1 LLLPALVAPLLGVDL
16 NSIWTMPGLILVPVI
31 LLSSPLLALSRQA
44 VTAITAFAVALPLL
58 MLAVAPLVAIA
69 IHRAGPDPVLAHAKL
84 LAAHSEQEWR
94 RNSDRPLR
102 IVGGDFGL
110 ANATAFYL
118 PEQASAYPV
127 LEPETAP
134 WVTPA
139 RIASE
144 GAVMVCELP
153 DDLRD
158 CGLLIRQAMDRVTA
172 QNLPPRQVEVAI
184 TRSYLGIPG
193 RPARYLIIVVPPRP

>member
-1 LLLPALVAPLLGVDL
+1 MTDFVLLPVV
-16 NSIWTMPGLILVPVI
+16 
-31 LLSSPLLALSRQA
+31 LLSSPLLVISRRALI
-44 VTAITAFAVALPLL
+44 AIVGIAVALPLVVL
-58 MLAVAPLVAIA
+58 ALSPAIAVAIHLRGVNPVA
-69 IHRAGPDPVLAHAKL
+69 AHAQL
-84 LAAHSEQEWR
+84 FAAHVEQEWR

-102 IVGGDFGL
+102 IIGGDFGL
-110 ANATAFYL
+110 ANVTAFYL

-127 LEPETAP
+127 VEPETAP

-139 RIASE
+139 SIARE

-158 CGLLIRQAMDRVTA
+158 CVPLIWQAINRVTA
-172 QNLPPRQVEVAI
+172 QNPPPRQVEVAI
-184 TRSYLGIPG
+184 ARSYLGIPG